1 MRKLVLIAAMLLATS
16 SAYAG
21 GYSFNVQG
29 QKVRVNIPRGCA
41 SLNCINVS
49 APGLEEKFKNKDKD
63 EDTSSKPATTTTATA
78 PAAAPAPAPVS
89 VGPGSKVTVLTAPE
103 AAPAPAPAPQP
114 TVTAAPAPAPAP
126 VSTSASSKI
135 TMLGAPEA
143 APSTAPTTSGSTLTA
158 PQVSLSP
165 APVQVA
171 AVPAAAPAQAAPAAR
186 TSDSPIGVWMTEE
199 KGSKVR
205 IENCNGNLCGY
216 SVDAKTGASGDKV
229 LIDMKLTGDK
239 WVGRVRD
246 TRSGSNY
253 NANIAMRGS
262 DKLRMQGCA
271 FGGMLCG
278 GQTWT
283 RVE

>member
-1 MRKLVLIAAMLLATS
+1 MRKLVLIAAMLMI
-16 SAYAG
+16 SASAHAG

-49 APGLEEKFKNKDKD
+49 APGLEDKFKNKDKD

-78 PAAAPAPAPVS
+78 PAAAPAPAPVT

-103 AAPAPAPAPQP
+103 ASVSPAPAPAPAP
-114 TVTAAPAPAPAP
+114 VASAPAP

-135 TMLGAPEA
+135 TMLSAPEA
-143 APSTAPTTSGSTLTA
+143 APSTSGSTLTA

-165 APVQVA
+165 APAPVQVA
-171 AVPAAAPAQAAPAAR
+171 AAPATAPAVQP
-186 TSDSPIGVWMTEE
+186 SDSPIGVWMSE
-199 KGSKVR
+199 KKEGKIRV
-205 IENCNGNLCGY
+205 EDCNGNLCGY
-216 SVDAKTGASGDKV
+216 SVDAKTGANGAQV
-229 LIDMKLTGDK
+229 LINMKPKGDK
-239 WVGRVRD
+239 WVGRIRD

-253 NANIAMRGS
+253 DSTITLRGS
-262 DKLRMQGCA
+262 DKLKVQGCA
-271 FGGMLCG
+271 LGGMFCG
-278 GQTWT
+278 GETWT